1 MRTRH
6 ATFTFATYRTLTTRW
21 AVALA
26 LLFLAGACGAR
37 SESIAYNLV
46 DHFAD
51 ATVAGTVEVE
61 SLERTEWRF
70 DGEGTIPA
78 PEPPEE
84 DEDDAEDEEEDESE
98 EEDEDEERPP
108 VDLGLDTYGWT
119 VFNGLENL
127 EIREGMLAG
136 TTGEQPVLMAELPD
150 TLDDNAFIYAIE
162 IRMKVGAGDILRVRT
177 NNAPDVADILEEDR
191 KDDILTNFRRNRAPL
206 EAELAPGDTFNTYI
220 LTNMTRSFPVA
231 NARRLLIEVT
241 DAEGTDFEI
250 ESVRVTTLEEHLR
263 STSSGPG
270 WQGLSEVYRKTIVS
284 RSPEVVSFDIAVP
297 DRPWFEIS
305 YGTIEDG
312 PVTFLIDIDET
323 NLMER
328 TVTTPRRWESLRLD
342 LDGYAGRTVTL
353 SLSLHSENPGML
365 GYWGTPVLRSSNTM
379 AAAGEISEARRALA
393 DGGRR
398 RPQGVIFMIADTLR
412 RDHLEPWGYERPTA
426 PFLTQLASEGTR
438 FADNISQ
445 GSWTKVSV
453 PSIFSSLYPTSN
465 GISRVPDRL
474 PSSVTII
481 PEAFHDAGYA
491 TLSTSSVRFTGRLTN
506 LHQGVEVLHE
516 RASVSD
522 LGHSRAKTARTFV
535 DRLVPWLEDHR
546 DAPFFVF
553 LHVFDPHSPFEP
565 YRPYDTAWAGP
576 DAGEA
581 HQERIDTI
589 QDALDEDDRGRATL
603 PLDIDVEAA
612 GVDREAFIAHE
623 EDWYDGSIR
632 GMDAEVARLFEKLRE
647 LGLDDDTLLVFM
659 SDHGEEFLEH
669 GRHFH
674 GYSAYGEM
682 VNVPLFFWWPGV
694 VPAGA
699 VVDELVQSIDV
710 MPTLLELA
718 GLSVPEQAQGQSLVP
733 LMAAPDA
740 PDRLGW
746 VSRPAFSERRDGGF
760 GDADPP
766 LPDIESLAVVLDGWK
781 LVKNLNVP
789 EGRSELELY
798 SHVDDPLNLDDIA
811 ADHPDIVERLAA
823 EIDTWQEWA
832 LAQKVEAESTD
843 SIPPEELAKLRALGY
858 IR

>member
-6 ATFTFATYRTLTTRW
+6 ATFTFATGYTLTTRL
-21 AVALA
+21 AVTLA
-26 LLFLAGACGAR
+26 LLCLAGACGAPP
-37 SESIAYNLV
+37 EPIAINLV
-46 DHFAD
+46 DHFTE

-61 SLERTEWRF
+61 ALERTEWRF

-84 DEDDAEDEEEDESE
+84 DEADSDDEAEDGGD
-98 EEDEDEERPP
+98 PP

-119 VFNGLENL
+119 VFDGLENL

-150 TLDDNAFIYAIE
+150 TLGDDAFIHAIE
-162 IRMKVGAGDILRVRT
+162 IRMKVGAGDILKVRT
-177 NNAPDVADILEEDR
+177 NNAADVTTILEEER
-191 KDDILTNFRRNRAPL
+191 KDTILTNFRRNPAPL
-206 EAELAPGDTFNTYI
+206 EAELTPGDTFNTYI
-220 LTNMTRSFPVA
+220 LTNVARSFPVA
-231 NARRLLIEVT
+231 STRRLLIELT
-241 DAEGTDFEI
+241 DAEGTDFEV
-250 ESVRVTTLEEHLR
+250 ESVRVTTLKEHLR
-263 STSSGPG
+263 SISSGPG
-270 WQGLSEVYRKTIVS
+270 WQGLGEIYRETIVS
-284 RSPEVVSFDIAVP
+284 RAPEVVSFDIALP

-312 PVTFLIDIDET
+312 PVTFMVDVDET

-365 GYWGTPVLRSSNTM
+365 GYWGTPIVRSRNTM
-379 AAAGEISEARRALA
+379 AAAGEMSEARRALS
-393 DGGRR
+393 DSGGR

-412 RDHLEPWGYERPTA
+412 RDHLEPWGYDRPTA

-445 GSWTKVSV
+445 GTWTKVSV

-465 GISRVPDRL
+465 GIAKVPDRL
-474 PSSVTII
+474 PSSVTIM
-481 PEAFHDAGYA
+481 PEVFNDAGYA
-491 TLSTSSVRFTGRLTN
+491 TLSTSSVQFTGRLTN

-522 LGHSRAKTARTFV
+522 LGHSSAKTARTFV
-535 DRLVPWLEDHR
+535 DRLAPWVEDHR
-546 DAPFFVF
+546 DVPFFVF

-565 YRPYDTAWAGP
+565 YRPYDTTWAEPG
-576 DAGEA
+576 AGDTHE
-581 HQERIDTI
+581 ERIDTI
-589 QDALDEDDRGRATL
+589 RDALDEDDQGRAAL
-603 PLDIDVEAA
+603 PYDIDVEA
-612 GVDREAFIAHE
+612 GDVDCEAFVAHE
-623 EDWYDGSIR
+623 KDWYDGSIR
-632 GMDAEVARLFEKLRE
+632 AMDAEVARLFEKLRE
-647 LGLDDDTLLVFM
+647 LGLDDDTLFVFM

-674 GYSAYGEM
+674 GNSAYGEM
-682 VNVPLFFWWPGV
+682 VNVPLFFWWPEV

-710 MPTLLELA
+710 MPTLLELS

-733 LMAAPDA
+733 LMAAPEA
-740 PDRLGW
+740 PDMFGW
-746 VSRPAFSERRDGGF
+746 VSRPAFSERRNPGF
-760 GDADPP
+760 GREE
-766 LPDIESLAVVLDGWK
+766 PDIESLAVVLDGWK

-798 SHVDDPLNLDDIA
+798 SHVDDPLNLDDVA

-823 EIDTWQEWA
+823 EIDRRQAVA
-832 LAQKVEAESTD
+832 LAQKVEEESID
-843 SIPPEELAKLRALGY
+843 SIPPEDLARLRALGY

>member
-6 ATFTFATYRTLTTRW
+6 ATFTFATGYTLTTRL
-21 AVALA
+21 AVTLA
-26 LLFLAGACGAR
+26 LLCLAGACGAPP
-37 SESIAYNLV
+37 EPIAINLV
-46 DHFAD
+46 DHFTE

-61 SLERTEWRF
+61 ALERTEWRF

-84 DEDDAEDEEEDESE
+84 DEADSDDEAEDGGD
-98 EEDEDEERPP
+98 PP

-119 VFNGLENL
+119 VFDGLENL

-150 TLDDNAFIYAIE
+150 TLGDDAFIHAIE
-162 IRMKVGAGDILRVRT
+162 IRMKVGAGDILKVRT
-177 NNAPDVADILEEDR
+177 NNAADVTTILEEER
-191 KDDILTNFRRNRAPL
+191 KDTILTNFRRNPAPL
-206 EAELAPGDTFNTYI
+206 EAELTPGDTFNTYI
-220 LTNMTRSFPVA
+220 LTNVARSFPVA
-231 NARRLLIEVT
+231 STRRLLIELT
-241 DAEGTDFEI
+241 DAEGTDFEV
-250 ESVRVTTLEEHLR
+250 ESVRVTTLKEHLR
-263 STSSGPG
+263 SISSGPG
-270 WQGLSEVYRKTIVS
+270 WQGLGEIYRETIVS
-284 RSPEVVSFDIAVP
+284 RAPEVVSFDIALP

-312 PVTFLIDIDET
+312 PVTFMVDVDET

-365 GYWGTPVLRSSNTM
+365 GYWGTPIVRSRNTM
-379 AAAGEISEARRALA
+379 AAAGEMSEARRALS
-393 DGGRR
+393 DSGGR

-412 RDHLEPWGYERPTA
+412 RDHLEPWGYDRPTA

-445 GSWTKVSV
+445 GTWTKVSV

-465 GISRVPDRL
+465 GIAKVPDRL
-474 PSSVTII
+474 PSSVTIM
-481 PEAFHDAGYA
+481 PEVFNDAGYA
-491 TLSTSSVRFTGRLTN
+491 TLSTSSVQFTGRLTN

-522 LGHSRAKTARTFV
+522 LGHSSAKTARTFV
-535 DRLVPWLEDHR
+535 DRLAPWLEDHR
-546 DAPFFVF
+546 DVPFFVF

-565 YRPYDTAWAGP
+565 YRPYDTTWAEPG
-576 DAGEA
+576 AGDTHE
-581 HQERIDTI
+581 ERIDTI
-589 QDALDEDDRGRATL
+589 RDALDEDDQGRAAL
-603 PLDIDVEAA
+603 PYDIDVEA
-612 GVDREAFIAHE
+612 GDVDCEAFVAHE
-623 EDWYDGSIR
+623 KDWYDGSIR
-632 GMDAEVARLFEKLRE
+632 AMDAEVARLFEKLRE
-647 LGLDDDTLLVFM
+647 LGLDDDTLFVFM

-674 GYSAYGEM
+674 GNSAYGEM
-682 VNVPLFFWWPGV
+682 VNVPLFFWWPEV

-710 MPTLLELA
+710 MPTLLELS
-718 GLSVPEQAQGQSLVP
+718 GLSVPEQVQGQSLVP
-733 LMAAPDA
+733 LMAAPEA
-740 PDRLGW
+740 PDMFGW
-746 VSRPAFSERRDGGF
+746 VSRPAFSERRNPGF
-760 GDADPP
+760 GREE
-766 LPDIESLAVVLDGWK
+766 PDIESLAVVLDGWK

-798 SHVDDPLNLDDIA
+798 SHVDDPLNLDDVA

-823 EIDTWQEWA
+823 EIDRWQAVA
-832 LAQKVEAESTD
+832 LAQKVEEESID
-843 SIPPEELAKLRALGY
+843 SIPPEDLARLRALGY

>member
-6 ATFTFATYRTLTTRW
+6 ATFTFATGYTVATRL

-26 LLFLAGACGAR
+26 LLCLAGACGAPP
-37 SESIAYNLV
+37 EPIAINLV
-46 DHFAD
+46 DHFTE

-61 SLERTEWRF
+61 ALERTEWRF

-78 PEPPEE
+78 PEPAEE
-84 DEDDAEDEEEDESE
+84 DEADSDDEAEDGGD
-98 EEDEDEERPP
+98 PP

-150 TLDDNAFIYAIE
+150 TLGDDAFIHAIE
-162 IRMKVGAGDILRVRT
+162 IRMKVGAGDILKVRT
-177 NNAPDVADILEEDR
+177 NNAADVTTILEEER
-191 KDDILTNFRRNRAPL
+191 KDTILTNFRRNPAPL
-206 EAELAPGDTFNTYI
+206 EAELTPGDTFNTYI
-220 LTNMTRSFPVA
+220 LTNVARSFPVA
-231 NARRLLIEVT
+231 STRRLLIELT
-241 DAEGTDFEI
+241 DAEGTDFEV
-250 ESVRVTTLEEHLR
+250 ESVRVTTLKEHLR
-263 STSSGPG
+263 SISSGPG
-270 WQGLSEVYRKTIVS
+270 WQGLGEIYRETIVS
-284 RSPEVVSFDIAVP
+284 RAPEVVSFDIALP

-312 PVTFLIDIDET
+312 PVTFMVDVDET

-365 GYWGTPVLRSSNTM
+365 GYWGTPIVRSRNTM
-379 AAAGEISEARRALA
+379 AAAGEMSEARRALS
-393 DGGRR
+393 DSGGR

-412 RDHLEPWGYERPTA
+412 RDHLEPWGYDRPTA

-445 GSWTKVSV
+445 GTWTKVSV

-465 GISRVPDRL
+465 GIAKVPDRL
-474 PSSVTII
+474 PSSVTIM
-481 PEAFHDAGYA
+481 PEVFNDAGYA
-491 TLSTSSVRFTGRLTN
+491 TLSTSSVQFTGRLTN

-535 DRLVPWLEDHR
+535 DRLAPWLEDHR
-546 DAPFFVF
+546 DVPFFIF

-565 YRPYDTAWAGP
+565 YRPYDTTWAEPGAE
-576 DAGEA
+576 DT

-589 QDALDEDDRGRATL
+589 RDALDEDDQGRAAL
-603 PLDIDVEAA
+603 PYDIDVEAG
-612 GVDREAFIAHE
+612 GVDREAFVAHE
-623 EDWYDGSIR
+623 KDWYDGSIR
-632 GMDAEVARLFEKLRE
+632 AMDAEVARLFEKLRE
-647 LGLDDDTLLVFM
+647 LGLDDDTLFVFM

-674 GYSAYGEM
+674 GNSAYGEM
-682 VNVPLFFWWPGV
+682 VNVPLFFWWPEV

-710 MPTLLELA
+710 MPTLLELS

-733 LMAAPDA
+733 LMAAPEA
-740 PDRLGW
+740 PDMLGW
-746 VSRPAFSERRDGGF
+746 VSRPAFSERRNPGF
-760 GDADPP
+760 GREEPD

-789 EGRSELELY
+789 EGANGFCS
-798 SHVDDPLNLDDIA
+798 
-811 ADHPDIVERLAA
+811 
-823 EIDTWQEWA
+823 
-832 LAQKVEAESTD
+832 
-843 SIPPEELAKLRALGY
+843 
-858 IR
+858 